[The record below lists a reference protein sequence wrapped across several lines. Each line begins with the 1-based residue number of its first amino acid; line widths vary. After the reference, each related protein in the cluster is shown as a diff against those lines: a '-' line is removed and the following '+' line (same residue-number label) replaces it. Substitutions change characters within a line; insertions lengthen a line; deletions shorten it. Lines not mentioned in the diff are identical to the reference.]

1 MANRTVAQVELKLST
16 CSTMN
21 NFTFVSS
28 IFIFVIVAVGD
39 AARIL
44 TIFPVGCHSHKLAAV
59 PIMEALAEAGHQV
72 TVFSPYKPAKDRL
85 NITEFQLDIHD
96 FRGEMDWFAMSEESQ
111 ITQTTKMLLNFWD
124 ELVRNYRAVQNHPE
138 LRRMIDERNFDLV
151 FTDGYSSEFLP
162 LVDQLGIP
170 IVQHFSTGAMIGL
183 MNAFDGAKDYAFVPN
198 GLTDFEDQ
206 MNFFQRMT
214 NFLISEI
221 SRFTTLYY
229 LTRPLD
235 ALIKEDFPNYR
246 GFIEASSD
254 VSLLLVNSH
263 HTSAWLRSM
272 PPNAIPLGSVHT
284 RQANALEEVKQLN

>member
-1 MANRTVAQVELKLST
+1 
-16 CSTMN
+16 MN
-21 NFTFVSS
+21 NFTLVS
-28 IFIFVIVAVGD
+28 IFLLLIAAGD

-44 TIFPVGCHSHKLAAV
+44 AIFPVGCHSHKLAAV

-72 TVFSPYKPAKDRL
+72 TVFSPYKPVKDRL

-111 ITQTTKMLLNFWD
+111 VTQTTKMLLNFWD
-124 ELVRNYRAVQNHPE
+124 ELVRNFRAVQNHPE
-138 LRRMIDERNFDLV
+138 LRRIIKERDFDLV

-162 LVDQLGIP
+162 LVDQLGKP

-214 NFLISEI
+214 NFLTSEI
-221 SRFTTLYY
+221 SRFITLFY

-235 ALIKEDFPNYR
+235 ALIREDFPNYR

-284 RQANALEEVKQLN
+284 RRANALEEVNCLTNTLKY